1 LSFGQDKSIAVSR
14 IKTNQCGKI
23 EDWVMKKRQ
32 KDNDL
37 KSNQKKSSMSNA
49 SKVICMEEECIG
61 KLSSDQKEET
71 TEPENNLDGDQKPT
85 TRSSMKFGEDSS
97 CSDEECI
104 GKT

>member
-1 LSFGQDKSIAVSR
+1 
-14 IKTNQCGKI
+14 
-23 EDWVMKKRQ
+23 MKNKLKR
-32 KDNDL
+32 KN
-37 KSNQKKSSMSNA
+37 SESSMSNA

-61 KLSSDQKEET
+61 KLSSDKKEDT
-71 TEPENNLDGDQKPT
+71 TEPENNVDGDQKPT